1 MQRAARDDTYPHGP
15 ASASCGGFPKA
26 DNLAW
31 DDGRVRC
38 GQRMSLAADLWP
50 AAGGCFLGS
59 KIIPPLHALD
69 MPVAMSHRRI
79 LLVLVH
85 LHGWGLMPGW
95 RFSAV

>member
-1 MQRAARDDTYPHGP
+1 MQGAARDDTYPHG
-15 ASASCGGFPKA
+15 SASCGGFPKA

-31 DDGRVRC
+31 DGERVRC
-38 GQRMSLAADLWP
+38 RQPMSLAADVWP

-85 LHGWGLMPGW
+85 LHGWGTHAGLA
-95 RFSAV
+95 F